1 MASAVRAALSRIDP
15 DQPVSRIRSMEQVL
29 DESLGSRRFP
39 MRLLVIFSAVALALA
54 AIGVYGVVSYMVS
67 QRTREIGIRV
77 ALGARRGSVVRLVVG
92 RSLVPITIGMVLGT
106 AGAVSASRLIATM
119 LYEVEPSDPAVLA
132 TITGVLG
139 TAALVASWIPA
150 RRAATVD
157 PVIVL
162 KDA

>member
-1 MASAVRAALSRIDP
+1 
-15 DQPVSRIRSMEQVL
+15 
-29 DESLGSRRFP
+29 
-39 MRLLVIFSAVALALA
+39 
-54 AIGVYGVVSYMVS
+54 
-67 QRTREIGIRV
+67 
-77 ALGARRGSVVRLVVG
+77 
-92 RSLVPITIGMVLGT
+92 
-106 AGAVSASRLIATM
+106 LIATM